1 MPENRMSD
9 IKRNPY
15 MQIARK
21 LVQTYNVRKNDIKA
35 IKSEI
40 ARINSNQ
47 QPRYGSQIADLRQG
61 TDGRRYLNADDKLD
75 TLETHLDCLMRWNE
89 IIDNAFDLAVADIE
103 DDELRMD
110 TRKALIR
117 SYGDDKQVDFY
128 MLAYPIEFGRND
140 YEERSRT
147 LLKYIIRE
155 IGLMPYLQPIKFKPK
170 SKADRTKRK
179 RRVYAMRIRPLHK
192 NIVVRPSEQPKN
204 EYGILIVQEEKKSE
218 TIGEVIS
225 CGEAVQSV
233 AVGNKVLYARYAGSP
248 VTIDGEELTVM
259 HEADVLAVLG

>member
-35 IKSEI
+35 IKSELS
-40 ARINSNQ
+40 RINSNQ

-61 TDGRRYLNADDKLD
+61 TDGRRYLNSDDKLD

-179 RRVYAMRIRPLHK
+179 R
-192 NIVVRPSEQPKN
+192 
-204 EYGILIVQEEKKSE
+204 
-218 TIGEVIS
+218 
-225 CGEAVQSV
+225 
-233 AVGNKVLYARYAGSP
+233 
-248 VTIDGEELTVM
+248 
-259 HEADVLAVLG
+259 

>member
-1 MPENRMSD
+1 MSD

-21 LVQTYNVRKNDIKA
+21 LVQTYNIRKSDIKA
-35 IKSEI
+35 IRAEI

-47 QPRYGSQIADLRQG
+47 TPRYDTQISDLKQG
-61 TDGRRYLNADDKLD
+61 TDGRQRLNKDDKLQ
-75 TLETHLDCLMRWNE
+75 TLKTHSDCLIRWNN
-89 IIDNAFDLAVADIE
+89 IIDEAFDLAVEDITDE
-103 DDELRMD
+103 ELRVD
-110 TRKALIR
+110 TRKALLR
-117 SYGDDKQVDFY
+117 SYGDDPQVDFY

-179 RRVYAMRIRPLHK
+179 R
-192 NIVVRPSEQPKN
+192 
-204 EYGILIVQEEKKSE
+204 
-218 TIGEVIS
+218 
-225 CGEAVQSV
+225 
-233 AVGNKVLYARYAGSP
+233 
-248 VTIDGEELTVM
+248 
-259 HEADVLAVLG
+259 